1 MPKINNGFNKAE
13 YDQAYHKKNY
23 KNVSVVFK
31 LGEAEELEQAAEASG
46 LTKSAY
52 IKQAVFE
59 KIDRDSK
66 NK

>member
-1 MPKINNGFNKAE
+1 MPKVNNGFNKAE

-23 KNVSVVFK
+23 KNVSIVFK
-31 LGEAEELEQAAEASG
+31 HEESDILDKAVEASG